1 MEEIRYEAYDVAWKI
16 LGNEKRLEKLRK
28 IADSNAWLYVKY
40 EKVNNIITAVCREQ
54 KIKLSD
60 DEYGVTMRFLLERL
74 ERRGIVFYV

>member
-1 MEEIRYEAYDVAWKI
+1 MEEIRHEAYDVALKI
-16 LGNEKRLEKLRK
+16 LGDEKRLEKLRK

-60 DEYGVTMRFLLERL
+60 DEHGVTMRFLLGRL
-74 ERRGIVFYV
+74 ERRGIVI